1 MSWRLYVVFSVWYCY
16 LTLKFIS
23 LNIVLVMY
31 MYGTCT
37 WILWISYFLRIAK
50 CLILQFNRIASNC
63 NNISSL
69 TQHPI
74 FIMRPKNKSK
84 ILEFV
89 RCTSHDFN
97 KDNNTLLLN
106 RNLQYRNVSWNPY
119 YLLYM
124 HIIFHSWREIYSK

>member
-16 LTLKFIS
+16 LTLKFVS

-31 MYGTCT
+31 MYMYMNTVNFLFFTHCQVLNSA
-37 WILWISYFLRIAK
+37 IQSYCK
-50 CLILQFNRIASNC
+50 
-63 NNISSL
+63 NISSL